1 MSSSRSSIAQEKGFD
16 TIRIEESQMLQV
28 NEKTSSKDELL
39 PSPVSATTPRPSPA
53 KKLSTTVIIPIWIV
67 LSSSV
72 IIYNN
77 YLYNSLNF
85 RYPVF
90 LVTFHLTFAAIG
102 TRVLQRTTHL
112 LDGAKDVTITK
123 DMFLRSILPIG
134 LLFSASLILSNTAYL
149 YLSVAYIQMLKAF
162 TPVAILLISWTFRI
176 QEPSKKLAVIVF
188 MISSGVALASHGELK
203 FNLVGFLTQAAAV
216 AFEASRLVMI
226 QILLHGLK
234 MDPLV
239 SLHYYAPVCA
249 LINLA
254 ILPFTEGLA
263 PFMELMRVGPIIL
276 LTNASVAFL
285 LNVAAVFLVSAGS
298 GLVLTLAGVFKDIL
312 LISGS
317 VLIFGNTITPVQ
329 VVGYS
334 VALCG
339 LVLFKTSSNK

>member
-1 MSSSRSSIAQEKGFD
+1 MATPNAEKDYEMGATAEEKARMLDVELEKERSED
-16 TIRIEESQMLQV
+16 
-28 NEKTSSKDELL
+28 LL
-39 PSPVSATTPRPSPA
+39 PSPVQAQQPA
-53 KKLSTTVIIPIWIV
+53 ASKLKLSAAAIIPVWII

-77 YLYNSLNF
+77 YLYNTLQF
-85 RYPVF
+85 RFPVF
-90 LVTFHLTFAAIG
+90 LVTWHLTFAAIG

-112 LDGAKDVTITK
+112 LDGAKDVHISK

-176 QEPSKKLAVIVF
+176 QEPSKKLGLIVL
-188 MISSGVALASHGELK
+188 MISCGVALASKGELR
-203 FNLVGFLTQAAAV
+203 FNIVGFITQAAAV

-263 PFMELMRVGPIIL
+263 PFYELARVGPLIL
-276 LTNASVAFL
+276 ISNASIAFF
-285 LNVAAVFLVSAGS
+285 LNIAAVFLVSAGS

-312 LISGS
+312 LITGS
-317 VLIFGNTITPVQ
+317 VLIFGSNISPLQ
-329 VVGYS
+329 VGGYS
-334 VALCG
+334 IALGG
-339 LVLFKTSSNK
+339 LILFKTSGSK

>member
-1 MSSSRSSIAQEKGFD
+1 MSTSSSHPSISLEKELQ
-16 TIRIEESQMLQV
+16 IEGSLMLQV
-28 NEKTSSKDELL
+28 NEKGSREDLL
-39 PSPVSATTPRPSPA
+39 PSPASATIPRSSPA

-72 IIYNN
+72 IIYN
-77 YLYNSLNF
+77 YHLYNTLQF

-102 TRVLQRTTHL
+102 TRVLQHTTHL
-112 LDGAKDVTITK
+112 LDGAKDVQITK

-162 TPVAILLISWTFRI
+162 VPVAILLISWTFRI
-176 QEPSKKLAVIVF
+176 QEPSKKLAVIVV

-203 FNLVGFLTQAAAV
+203 FNMVGFLTQAAAV
-216 AFEASRLVMI
+216 VFEASRLVMI

-249 LINLA
+249 VINLA

-263 PFMELMRVGPIIL
+263 PFMELMRVGPFIL
-276 LTNASVAFL
+276 LSNAFVAFL
-285 LNVAAVFLVSAGS
+285 LNVAAVFLVGAGS
-298 GLVLTLAGVFKDIL
+298 GLILTLAGVFKDIL
-312 LISGS
+312 LITGS
-317 VLIFGNTITPVQ
+317 VAIFGTPITPLQ
-329 VVGYS
+329 VFGYS
-334 VALCG
+334 IALCG
-339 LVLFKTSSNK
+339 LLIFKTSSSK